1 MVMAS
6 AGVFVVGGRG
16 WGAQVGDLRITAW
29 QRYGHDRLYVNLRDG
44 TAVAYLDRATG
55 RVTVVRPEYRVAAN
69 EALAGYVA
77 ALPADRPPPRP
88 APRPLP
94 ALDAAHDLAL
104 NRPGAALRA
113 KLAAE
118 GPGPLR
124 RAADRLL
131 RRDSPWDSWRKG
143 LAGEQRV
150 GRELRRLRVVA
161 SGWRVLHSIALPRGV
176 DIDHLLLGPGGAFS
190 INTKHHEG
198 RTVWVGD
205 DVVKVDHGKPHPYVR
220 KSRSEARR
228 VRRVLEGYCDFD
240 VPVTPVLVFVGVRRL
255 DRAVTQLDVRVYRER
270 DLAALAPTNG
280 VFSGEQVERLY
291 EIARRGSVWREA

>member
-1 MVMAS
+1 M
-6 AGVFVVGGRG
+6 
-16 WGAQVGDLRITAW
+16 GDLRITAW

-44 TAVAYLDRATG
+44 TAVAYLDRTTG
-55 RVTVVRPEYRVAAN
+55 RLTVVRPEYRVAAN

-77 ALPADRPPPRP
+77 ALPSARPPC
-88 APRPLP
+88 RPLP
-94 ALDAAHDLAL
+94 ALDAGEDLAL
-104 NRPGAALRA
+104 RRPGAALRA
-113 KLAAE
+113 KLVRE

-124 RAADRLL
+124 RATDRLL

-150 GRELRRLRVVA
+150 GRELRRLRSVA
-161 SGWRVLHSIALPRGV
+161 PGWHVLHSITLPRGV
-176 DIDHLLLGPGGAFS
+176 DIDHLLLGPGGVFS
-190 INTKHHEG
+190 INTKHHDG

-205 DVVKVDHGKPHPYVR
+205 DVVKVDHGRPQPYVR

-270 DLAALAPTNG
+270 DLAALAPTGG
-280 VFSGEQVERLY
+280 VFSGAQVERLY
-291 EIARRGSVWREA
+291 EVARRGSVWGEA